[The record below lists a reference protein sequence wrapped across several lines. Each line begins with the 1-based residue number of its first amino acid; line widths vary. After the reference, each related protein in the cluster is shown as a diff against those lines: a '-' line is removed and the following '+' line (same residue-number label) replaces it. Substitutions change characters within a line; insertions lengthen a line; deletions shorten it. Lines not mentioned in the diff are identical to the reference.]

1 MKQLIILVGLDDEQV
16 LASKSEES
24 VRENNN
30 DSQSKSTKI
39 LGNSTTFKMDDSLKC
54 GFLKLSSVS
63 LSQKKTLQTLQCSS
77 VDFPV
82 PKGERKV
89 HTPKVW
95 FDENAGY
102 IVRRIALVEENGFVV
117 RRILLDDD
125 ELCKVAE
132 IYDEV
137 FGKLSLIARMFKFF
151 EALAMKISLISDKL
165 IRLLDKDEVSLVGNI
180 IRSFGIPV
188 SLVSLVL
195 QMFRYLGFRLS
206 RLLDFSF
213 FQAEVIQ
220 RIGANLQNLPP
231 DRYAVLV
238 AEPSTYYSF
247 DFGKHL
253 VGAVDI
259 IVQKDD
265 VLQHLPEAEEYVYI
279 LGNAVLKNFRKKLAL
294 GS

>member
-1 MKQLIILVGLDDEQV
+1 MTLSL
-16 LASKSEES
+16 
-24 VRENNN
+24 
-30 DSQSKSTKI
+30 SQPKF

-188 SLVSLVL
+188 SLVSHVSVFGFQIISAFGL
-195 QMFRYLGFRLS
+195 QFLS
-206 RLLDFSF
+206 
-213 FQAEVIQ
+213 
-220 RIGANLQNLPP
+220 G
-231 DRYAVLV
+231 
-238 AEPSTYYSF
+238 
-247 DFGKHL
+247 
-253 VGAVDI
+253 
-259 IVQKDD
+259 
-265 VLQHLPEAEEYVYI
+265 
-279 LGNAVLKNFRKKLAL
+279 
-294 GS
+294 